1 MSSFAA
7 DHATT
12 SSAVAPGRLYVANKR
27 GTVVAYAMPSLE
39 LCGRP
44 FGQGAERV
52 ESNKGKKK
60 KKQVGTSAAGTG
72 AGGRNRNPASAA
84 EAAAASGHRGEILCL
99 AASED
104 GRYVVTGGR
113 DKMLGVWE
121 VQQQEGGGGVRWLRA
136 LPGHKDAVTSI
147 SIPALANASH
157 HVLSASLSRHLCLHS
172 LATLSLVDTLFGHQD
187 AIASVSSLKPS
198 VAVTSGAR
206 DRTCRWWKVEEEV
219 QLVFRGGGR
228 SVVRPEAPGGAVDGA
243 QQQQVPKANKAQK
256 PAAEFFEGSVDA
268 VCMLDDSHFVSGGD
282 TG

>member
-1 MSSFAA
+1 M
-7 DHATT
+7 
-12 SSAVAPGRLYVANKR
+12 
-27 GTVVAYAMPSLE
+27 VAYSLPSLE

-44 FGQGAERV
+44 FGQGEGLQQGAK
-52 ESNKGKKK
+52 SKGKK
-60 KKQVGTSAAGTG
+60 QAANAVTKGL
-72 AGGRNRNPASAA
+72 RNKNPASAA

-113 DKMLGVWE
+113 DKMLGIWE
-121 VQQQEGGGGVRWLRA
+121 VQQGGSSGVRWLRA

-147 SIPALANASH
+147 SIPALSNTSH

-187 AIASVSSLKPS
+187 SITSVSSLKPS
-198 VAVTSGAR
+198 IAVTSGAR

-228 SVVRPEAPGGAVDGA
+228 SVLRNENNTSSGDKEQLQPE
-243 QQQQVPKANKAQK
+243 VPKPSKLKTQK
-256 PAAEFFEGSVDA
+256 PVAEFFEGSVDT
-268 VCMLDDSHFVSGGD
+268 VCMLDESHFLSGGD